1 MLAKRHPTFMYAVVM
16 SAQLKVKKQSWSLIE
31 RFPAAAWR
39 AHSHAAMH
47 AVIQWRTP
55 TAFSAS
61 VSVSLG
67 LFLDKLLWHCCG
79 FSCPAFALCGQ
90 LPQHIAQWLC
100 HRVRWTR
107 IHWVRWNKIGEEA
120 SRMLKS
126 WQTKT
131 YGTDILYDY
140 ENILP
145 NSVTKCSKHNFWPVI
160 FSLWMQMSVSH
171 AVNAVIVVDKNN
183 IYVLINT

>member
-1 MLAKRHPTFMYAVVM
+1 MLAKRHPSFMYAVVM

-47 AVIQWRTP
+47 AFIQWRTP

-79 FSCPAFALCGQ
+79 FSRLRTLRPASTA
-90 LPQHIAQWLC
+90 H
-100 HRVRWTR
+100 
-107 IHWVRWNKIGEEA
+107 
-120 SRMLKS
+120 S
-126 WQTKT
+126 
-131 YGTDILYDY
+131 
-140 ENILP
+140 
-145 NSVTKCSKHNFWPVI
+145 SVTVPQSKMNKNPLS
-160 FSLWMQMSVSH
+160 SLKQNRGRSIKNAKKLTNKNLWHRYFIWLRECPPKQCNKMQ
-171 AVNAVIVVDKNN
+171 
-183 IYVLINT
+183 